1 MRLAKILLSSRFSL
15 AGPLLVIL
23 AIGTNEAYAQRPVS
37 TARDAMRAIQRKDM
51 EQQLEYK
58 LLPASREE
66 NASRQLALKQIGA
79 DFKELQVLNNKMMS
93 ETWSKKDIDYGFISD
108 MVSHIRA
115 KASRLRLNLNLPQ
128 AKNGEQSFA
137 SRAITNSGEFRA
149 ALLVLDRTIMS
160 FVSNPLFQ
168 KPNTIEVR
176 QGSDARRD
184 LEIIIGFADDLKKTA
199 VRLNKVERPQK

>member
-23 AIGTNEAYAQRPVS
+23 ATCTTETQAQRPVS
-37 TARDAMRAIQRKDM
+37 SAREAVRAIQRKDM
-51 EQQLEYK
+51 EQQLELK
-58 LLPASREE
+58 LLPANREE

-79 DFKELQVLNNKMMS
+79 DFKELQLLNNRMMS
-93 ETWSKKDIDYGFISD
+93 ETWSKKEIDYAFISD

-137 SRAITNSGEFRA
+137 NRAITNSGEFRA
-149 ALLVLDRTIMS
+149 ALLVFDRTIMS

-168 KPNTIEVR
+168 KPNTIEVK

-184 LEIIIGFADDLKKTA
+184 LETIIGFADDLKKTA
-199 VRLNKVERPQK
+199 VRLSKVERPQ

>member
-23 AIGTNEAYAQRPVS
+23 AIGTSEAYAQRPIS
-37 TARDAMRAIQRKDM
+37 TARDAVRAIQRKDM
-51 EQQLEYK
+51 EQQLEFK
-58 LLPASREE
+58 LLPANREE

-79 DFKELQVLNNKMMS
+79 DFKELQQLNNKMMS
-93 ETWSKKDIDYGFISD
+93 EAWSKKDLDYGFISD

-128 AKNGEQSFA
+128 AKAGQQSFA
-137 SRAITNSGEFRA
+137 NQAISNAGEFRA
-149 ALLVLDRTIMS
+149 GLLALDRIIMS

-168 KPNTIEVR
+168 KPNTIEVK

-184 LEIIIGFADDLKKTA
+184 LETIIDFADDLKKTA
-199 VRLNKVERPQK
+199 VRLSKLEHPQ

>member
-1 MRLAKILLSSRFSL
+1 MHFAKILLSSRLTL

-23 AIGTNEAYAQRPVS
+23 ATCTSEAHAQRPVS
-37 TARDAMRAIQRKDM
+37 TARDAVRAIQRKDM

-58 LLPASREE
+58 LLPATREE

-93 ETWSKKDIDYGFISD
+93 EAWSKKDLDYNLISD
-108 MVSHIRA
+108 MISHIRA

-128 AKNGEQSFA
+128 AKAAEQSFA
-137 SRAITNSGEFRA
+137 KRSITNSGEFRA
-149 ALLVLDRTIMS
+149 ALMALDQTIMS

-168 KPNTIEVR
+168 KPNTIEVK

-184 LEIIIGFADDLKKTA
+184 LEIIIGFADGLKKTA
-199 VRLNKVERPQK
+199 VRLSKLEHPQ